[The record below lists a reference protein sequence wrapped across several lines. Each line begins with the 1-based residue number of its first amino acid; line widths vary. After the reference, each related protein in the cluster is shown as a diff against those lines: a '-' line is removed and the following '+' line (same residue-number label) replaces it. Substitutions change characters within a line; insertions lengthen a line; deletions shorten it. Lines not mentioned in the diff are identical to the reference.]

1 MYPKAYLFHDADLE
15 GLDHL
20 ISSPVTL
27 TFGVNQLY
35 RNKKSHI
42 DLACALNL
50 YNACNKPIY
59 PNYVT
64 CIYDSKPQE
73 MLAAI
78 LKFGVTEYCHIKSE
92 EHFALAKSLVNIS
105 KKLEP
110 TMQNISGLE
119 GNMRLCYKSLE
130 ALKLERLSPMETQY
144 IESLSEAL
152 SVRKASRLKLNDLI
166 RKEFIDNI
174 CEYMEET

>member
-1 MYPKAYLFHDADLE
+1 MYPKAYLFHNSELE

-27 TFGVNQLY
+27 TFSASQIHQNQKAHKDIFAMLSLY
-35 RNKKSHI
+35 S
-42 DLACALNL
+42 AS
-50 YNACNKPIY
+50 NKPIY
-59 PNYVT
+59 PKFIT
-64 CIYDSKPQE
+64 SIYGFKQQE
-73 MLAAI
+73 MLATI
-78 LKFGVTEYCHIKSE
+78 LKFGITDYCYIKSD

-119 GNMRLCYKSLE
+119 SNMRSCYKSLE
-130 ALKLERLSPMETQY
+130 VLKLERLSPMERQF

-152 SVRKASRLKLNDLI
+152 SVRKVAKSKLHDLI
-166 RKEFIDNI
+166 RAEFIADI
-174 CEYMEET
+174 C

>member
-1 MYPKAYLFHDADLE
+1 MYPKSYLFHNTDLE

-27 TFGVNQLY
+27 TFGINQIY

-59 PNYVT
+59 PNFVT

-73 MLAAI
+73 ILAAI
-78 LKFGVTEYCHIKSE
+78 LKFGISEYCHIKSE

-119 GNMRLCYKSLE
+119 SNMRSCYKSLE
-130 ALKLERLSPMETQY
+130 ALKLERLSPMEPQF
-144 IESLSEAL
+144 IESLSESL
-152 SVRKASRLKLNDLI
+152 SVRKVAKLKLHELI
-166 RKEFIDNI
+166 QAEYISDI
-174 CEYMEET
+174 C